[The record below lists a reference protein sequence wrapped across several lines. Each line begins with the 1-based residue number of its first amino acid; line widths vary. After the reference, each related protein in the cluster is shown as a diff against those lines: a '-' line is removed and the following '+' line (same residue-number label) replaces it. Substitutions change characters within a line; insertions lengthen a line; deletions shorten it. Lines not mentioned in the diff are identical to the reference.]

1 MGALKCEEYPRVG
14 SLLAGSCSY
23 VHQNGL
29 KRPDTISG
37 LEFRFW
43 SLGS

>member
-23 VHQNGL
+23 VHQGL

-37 LEFRFW
+37 FGFRV
-43 SLGS
+43 